1 MIYNKFK
8 IFTDERGGNLIP
20 IEFKNL
26 PFSPQRIFSVSNVP
40 INNIRGNHSHFKTHQ
55 FLICVF
61 GKILVG
67 LDDGFTKKEIILSE
81 GDSVLIENLVWD
93 YQQFLTGNDYMMVLC
108 STEYDIK
115 DYIFDYN
122 EFLKIKSIN

>member
-1 MIYNKFK
+1 VNNKIK

-20 IEFKNL
+20 FEFKNL
-26 PFSPQRIFSVSNVP
+26 PFEPKRLFTVSNVP
-40 INNIRGNHSHFKTHQ
+40 KNNVRGNHAHFNTQQ
-55 FLICVF
+55 FLICIF

-67 LDDGFTKKEIILSE
+67 LDDGKTKYETILSE
-81 GDSVLIENLVWD
+81 GEFVLIKNLVWD
-93 YQQFLTGNDYMMVLC
+93 YQKFLTGNDYIVVMC

-122 EFLKIKSIN
+122 YFISYINK

>member
-1 MIYNKFK
+1 MNNKIK

-20 IEFKNL
+20 FEFKNL
-26 PFSPQRIFSVSNVP
+26 PFEPKRLFTVSNVP
-40 INNIRGNHSHFKTHQ
+40 KNNVRGNHAHFNTQQ
-55 FLICVF
+55 FLICIF

-67 LDDGFTKKEIILSE
+67 LDDGKTKYETILSE
-81 GDSVLIENLVWD
+81 GEFVLIKNLVWD
-93 YQQFLTGNDYMMVLC
+93 YQKFLTGNDYIVVMC

-122 EFLKIKSIN
+122 YFISYINK